1 MLTTSATSSRHHSL
15 ALALVAVVAV
25 VALAACSAPVDP
37 PGAQRPVEPFTDRLP
52 NDWGAGSITPDVRGV
67 AYDPSSRDEARRGDV
82 YLPRAGGNRGVLIV
96 VHGGG
101 FTSGDRS
108 DLHRFM
114 GPLLGQ
120 LDRGMAIMTISYRF
134 DPFPAAVLDLDAAVR
149 FVRGPDGA
157 ALGLNPASVLVAGHS
172 AGGTIAADLALAA
185 DRGAVAPF
193 GQLSRVDGWITVAA
207 PLDLDAPMPWGRS
220 ARAEW
225 RAGDEPAAS
234 PLVNLS
240 AGDPPGL
247 MIHGDQD
254 PVVPAEHARRMQ
266 SRAVAIGVDRPELDL
281 VTDAPLSCRQ
291 HAPMCGASIRGI
303 DRFVDRVTASAI

>member
-1 MLTTSATSSRHHSL
+1 M
-15 ALALVAVVAV
+15 
-25 VALAACSAPVDP
+25 VALTAAPTGADAMTAADP
-37 PGAQRPVEPFTDRLP
+37 DPGPTASPGPTEDRLP
-52 NDWGAGSITPDVRGV
+52 NDWGADSITPDVRRLV
-67 AYDPSSRDEARRGDV
+67 YDPTDPGPVRRGDL

-101 FTSGDRS
+101 FTSGARS

-120 LDRGMAIMTISYRF
+120 LDRGLAVLTISYRF

-149 FVRGPDGA
+149 FVRGPGGA

-172 AGGTIAADLALAA
+172 AGGTITADLALAA
-185 DRGAVAPF
+185 DRGDVAPY

-207 PLDLDAPMPWGRS
+207 PLDLDAAMPFGRG
-220 ARAEW
+220 ARHEW

-234 PLVNLS
+234 PVANLS

-247 MIHGDQD
+247 MIHGDED
-254 PVVPAEHARRMQ
+254 LVVPPEHARHMQ
-266 SRAVAIGVDRPELDL
+266 SRAVRLGVDLPELDM

-291 HAPMCGASIRGI
+291 HAPMCGASISRI
-303 DRFVDRVTASAI
+303 DSFVDRVAGSAA

>member
-1 MLTTSATSSRHHSL
+1 LLTTRAASPRQHSL
-15 ALALVAVVAV
+15 TLALLAILAV

-37 PGAQRPVEPFTDRLP
+37 PGAQRPVGPSSDRLP

-67 AYDPSSRDEARRGDV
+67 AYDPTTLDEAHRGDV
-82 YLPRAGGNRGVLIV
+82 YLPRGGGNRGVLIV

-101 FTSGDRS
+101 FTSGVRS

-120 LDRGMAIMTISYRF
+120 LDRGLAVMTISYRF
-134 DPFPAAVLDLDAAVR
+134 DPFPAAVLDLDAAIR
-149 FVRGPDGA
+149 FVRGPGGA

-172 AGGTIAADLALAA
+172 AGGTIVADLALAA
-185 DRGAVAPF
+185 DRGDVAPF
-193 GQLSRVDGWITVAA
+193 GQLSSVDGWITVAA
-207 PLDLDAPMPWGRS
+207 PLDLDASMLLGRG
-220 ARAEW
+220 ARDEW

-240 AGDPPGL
+240 TGDPPGL
-247 MIHGDQD
+247 MIHGDED
-254 PVVPAEHARRMQ
+254 PIVPAEHARRMQ

-291 HAPMCGASIRGI
+291 HAPMCGASILGI
-303 DRFVDRVTASAI
+303 DRFVDRVAASTV